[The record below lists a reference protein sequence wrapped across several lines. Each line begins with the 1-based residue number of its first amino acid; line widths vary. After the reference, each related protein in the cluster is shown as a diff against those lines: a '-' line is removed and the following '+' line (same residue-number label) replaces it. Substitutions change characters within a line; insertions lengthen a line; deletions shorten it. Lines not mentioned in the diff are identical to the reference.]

1 MRISRER
8 IDAVIF
14 DMDGVVTE
22 STGLHTAAWKR
33 TFDGYLREVAER
45 RGQPFQPFTDE
56 DYLRYVDGK
65 PRYDGVASFL
75 EARDIQLPYGDP
87 DDPPER
93 ETVCGV
99 GNRKN
104 RAFLELLRDHG
115 AQRYDSTVELIR
127 GLHRAGVRTAVIS
140 SSRNATQ
147 VLDSAGVRELFEVQ
161 VDGTDAMRLDLAG
174 KPDPAIFLEAARRLG
189 VEPGRA
195 AVVEDA
201 QAGVKAGSR
210 GGFALVIGVDRADQR
225 TDLEAHGADVVVDD
239 LQEVGVVPDEDERVA
254 IGELPLAVDRPEDV
268 EAALEGREPAV
279 FLDYDGTLTPIV
291 EDAADATLQDETRA
305 AIRRL
310 AHRCFVAV
318 VSGRDLDDVRSMV
331 GLDEL
336 HYAGSHGFEILTPHG
351 ERHEHGREFL
361 PALEAAEQDLRGR
374 LSSIDGAVV
383 ERKRFAVA
391 VHYRRVSDE
400 HVDQVEA
407 AVDAVVTDQSQLRKA
422 GGKRIFELRP
432 DMDWDK
438 GRALRWL
445 LDELDL
451 DRDDVVPLYVGD
463 DVTDEDAFRELRDR
477 GLALV
482 VRGED
487 DQRPTAADYA
497 LRDPGE
503 VRTFLQQLVDRLED
517 AQ

>member
-1 MRISRER
+1 MLISPER

-22 STGLHTAAWKR
+22 STGLHIAAWKR
-33 TFDGYLREVAER
+33 TFDAHLREVAER
-45 RGQPFQPFTDE
+45 RGEPFEPFTDE
-56 DYLRYVDGK
+56 DYLRDVDGK

-75 EARDIQLPYGDP
+75 ESRNIQLPYGDP

-93 ETVCGV
+93 ETVCGI

-104 RAFLELLRDHG
+104 RVFLDLLEEHG
-115 AQRYDSTVELIR
+115 AERYDSTVELIR
-127 GLHRAGVRTAVIS
+127 ELQRAGVRAAVIS

-161 VDGTDAMRLDLAG
+161 VDGTDAMQLGLAG

-201 QAGVKAGSR
+201 QAGVEAGRR
-210 GGFALVIGVDRADQR
+210 GGFALVIGVNRGDQR
-225 TDLEAHGADVVVDD
+225 AELKAHGADVVVDD
-239 LQEVGVVPDEDERVA
+239 LQEVGVVRDDDERVA
-254 IGELPLAVDRPEDV
+254 IGELPLAVDRPQDV

-291 EDAADATLQDETRA
+291 EEPANATLQEETRA

-310 AHRCFVAV
+310 ARRCFVAV
-318 VSGRDLDDVRSMV
+318 VSGRDLDDVRDMV

-336 HYAGSHGFEILTPHG
+336 HYAGSHGFETLTPHG
-351 ERHEHGREFL
+351 ERHQHGREFL
-361 PALEAAEQDLRGR
+361 PALDAAEQDLRGR
-374 LSSIDGAVV
+374 LSGIDGAVV
-383 ERKRFAVA
+383 ERKGFAVA
-391 VHYRRVSDE
+391 VHYRQVSDE
-400 HVDQVEA
+400 GVEEVEA
-407 AVDAVVTDQSQLRKA
+407 AVDAVVTDQPQLRKT

-445 LDELDL
+445 LEELDL

-463 DVTDEDAFRELRDR
+463 DVTDEDAFRELRDG

-497 LRDPGE
+497 LRDPEE
-503 VRTFLQQLVDRLED
+503 VRTFLQQLADRLED
-517 AQ
+517 TQ